1 MNPTKDF
8 GPQMAG
14 KTDEE
19 LMEMFRHSEDWTS
32 EALEAARMEL
42 QRRGISVTIRPVDPS
57 PMPEGRVVFFP
68 VSPLKL
74 VVMSTVTFGL
84 YEVYWFY
91 QNWKLIKQRTG
102 LNIMPFWRAVFGV
115 LFCYPFFREVEDA
128 AASRKI
134 SFPASPGLLAVAWII
149 LALTSRLP
157 VPYWLICWLTP
168 LVLIPVQDTVN
179 RLNAVIVPGHDPNSR
194 FSGWNIAG
202 VLIGG
207 ILFVF
212 SMIGAFSH

>member
-134 SFPASPGLLAVAWII
+134 SFPA
-149 LALTSRLP
+149 
-157 VPYWLICWLTP
+157 
-168 LVLIPVQDTVN
+168 
-179 RLNAVIVPGHDPNSR
+179 
-194 FSGWNIAG
+194 
-202 VLIGG
+202 
-207 ILFVF
+207 
-212 SMIGAFSH
+212 